1 MNLYGAKRKT
11 HTVQDRGNYQAACTR
26 VRALPRPGVRT
37 WLAVTS
43 LCTAQQQLR
52 VFMWQNES

>member
-1 MNLYGAKRKT
+1 M
-11 HTVQDRGNYQAACTR
+11 HTVHDRGNYQAACTR